1 MGNCLACA
9 EKAGKNAVEVPVA
22 LKETPQHMVIT
33 GSMGVT
39 ASSDSHSHSRPP
51 AAAQPSVYS
60 GSGEVGDCA
69 AADRNSRITPVS
81 AHVKTSVLPPSGDHI
96 LDRHLGAFFDR
107 YRDADV
113 DCILADGIERF
124 CADIHV
130 QPDEFAVLVLAWKF
144 NAEAMCRFTREEFIS
159 GCRVLGGA
167 DTPQAVQ
174 AQLPAIVA
182 EVCENKDR
190 FRDLYRWTYRFGLDV
205 GQRTLPLSMA
215 LSLWRLVFSLNPPS
229 VLERWLA
236 FLEHR
241 RSATSGIMRDTWD
254 MYLLFT
260 EVIGEDFERYD
271 ESEAWP
277 SLIDDFVEYENDRRN
292 HNVATGNG
300 GEKHVVCER

>member
-1 MGNCLACA
+1 MGNCLPCA
-9 EKAGKNAVEVPVA
+9 EKAGKNAVEVPDS

-33 GSMGVT
+33 GSMGIT
-39 ASSDSHSHSRPP
+39 GSSDTHSHGRLS
-51 AAAQPSVYS
+51 ASQPSGYTGGV
-60 GSGEVGDCA
+60 EAGDSFG
-69 AADRNSRITPVS
+69 DRNSKIAPVTMY
-81 AHVKTSVLPPSGDHI
+81 VKTNSVPTSGDHSLHI
-96 LDRHLGAFFDR
+96 AAFFDR
-107 YRDADV
+107 YRDADA

-130 QPDEFAVLVLAWKF
+130 QPDEFSVLVLAWKF
-144 NAEAMCRFTREEFIS
+144 NAEAMCRFTREEFVT
-159 GCRVLGGA
+159 GCHALGGA
-167 DTPQAVQ
+167 DTPQAVR

-190 FRDLYRWTYRFGLDV
+190 FRELYRWTYRFGLDV

-215 LSLWRLVFSLNPPS
+215 LSLWRLVFSVNPPP

-236 FLEHR
+236 FLEQR
-241 RSATSGIMRDTWD
+241 RSAPSGIMRDTWD

-292 HNVATGNG
+292 HNVATGNS
-300 GEKHVVCER
+300 GEKHGVCEQ

>member
-1 MGNCLACA
+1 MGNCLACT
-9 EKAGKNAVEVPVA
+9 EKAGKNAVEVPVTY
-22 LKETPQHMVIT
+22 KETPQHMVIT
-33 GSMGVT
+33 GGMGIT
-39 ASSDSHSHSRPP
+39 GSSDIHSHGRTS
-51 AAAQPSVYS
+51 ATQTSVYT
-60 GSGEVGDCA
+60 GGGEVTDSSG
-69 AADRNSRITPVS
+69 DRNSRIAPVTTY
-81 AHVKTSVLPPSGDHI
+81 VKTSAVPPSGDHI
-96 LDRHLGAFFDR
+96 LDRHIGAFFDR

-113 DCILADGIERF
+113 DCILADGIEMF
-124 CADIHV
+124 CTDIRV
-130 QPDEFAVLVLAWKF
+130 QPDEFSVLVLAWKF

-159 GCRVLGGA
+159 GCHALGGT
-167 DTPQAVQ
+167 DSPQAVR

-190 FRDLYRWTYRFGLDV
+190 FRELYRWTYRFGLDV

-215 LSLWRLVFSLNPPS
+215 LSLWRLVFSVNPPP

-254 MYLLFT
+254 MFLLFT

-292 HNVATGNG
+292 HNVGTGNSS
-300 GEKHVVCER
+300 EKQGICEQ

>member
-1 MGNCLACA
+1 MGNCLPCG
-9 EKAGKNAVEVPVA
+9 EKAGKNAVEVPVS

-33 GSMGVT
+33 GSMGIT
-39 ASSDSHSHSRPP
+39 GSSDTHSHSRPSATQP
-51 AAAQPSVYS
+51 AVYT
-60 GSGEVGDCA
+60 GGGEATDSLD
-69 AADRNSRITPVS
+69 DRNSRIS
-81 AHVKTSVLPPSGDHI
+81 AVAMYAKTGISPPSGDHV
-96 LDRHLGAFFDR
+96 LDRHIAAFFDR

-130 QPDEFAVLVLAWKF
+130 QPDEFSVLVLAWKF
-144 NAEAMCRFTREEFIS
+144 NAEAMCRFTREEFIT
-159 GCRVLGGA
+159 GCRALGGA
-167 DTPQAVQ
+167 DTPQAIR

-182 EVCENKDR
+182 EVCENKDH

-215 LSLWRLVFSLNPPS
+215 LSLWRLVFSVNPPP

-236 FLEHR
+236 FLEQR
-241 RSATSGIMRDTWD
+241 RSAPTGIMRDTWD

-277 SLIDDFVEYENDRRN
+277 SLIDDFVEYENDRMN
-292 HNVATGNG
+292 HNVATGNSSEKQ
-300 GEKHVVCER
+300 GECEQ

>member
-1 MGNCLACA
+1 MGNCLQCP

-22 LKETPQHMVIT
+22 LKETPQHKVLT
-33 GSMGVT
+33 GGMGNIG
-39 ASSDSHSHSRPP
+39 SSDAHSHSRPLSMQQS
-51 AAAQPSVYS
+51 AYT
-60 GSGEVGDCA
+60 GGGEVTDSST
-69 AADRNSRITPVS
+69 DRSSRMAPVT
-81 AHVKTSVLPPSGDHI
+81 AYAKTGVMPPSADHVP
-96 LDRHLGAFFDR
+96 DRHICAFFDR

-144 NAEAMCRFTREEFIS
+144 NAEAMCRFTREEFTS
-159 GCRVLGGA
+159 GCRALGGA
-167 DTPQAVQ
+167 DTPQAIRD
-174 AQLPAIVA
+174 QLPAIVA

-190 FRDLYRWTYRFGLDV
+190 FRELYRWTYKFGLDV

-215 LSLWRLVFSLNPPS
+215 LSLWRLVFSLNPPP

-292 HNVATGNG
+292 HNVATGNSS
-300 GEKHVVCER
+300 EKHGTCAR

>member
-1 MGNCLACA
+1 MGNCVPCG
-9 EKAGKNAVEVPVA
+9 EKTGKNAVEVPVA

-33 GSMGVT
+33 GSMGIT
-39 ASSDSHSHSRPP
+39 GSSDTHSRHS
-51 AAAQPSVYS
+51 AMQSSVYS
-60 GSGEVGDCA
+60 TGGEVIDSSG
-69 AADRNSRITPVS
+69 DRNSRTAPVTS
-81 AHVKTSVLPPSGDHI
+81 YIKTSAVPPSGDHI
-96 LDRHLGAFFDR
+96 LDRQITAFFNN

-124 CADIHV
+124 CADIGM
-130 QPDEFAVLVLAWKF
+130 QPDEFSVLVLAWKF
-144 NAEAMCRFTREEFIS
+144 SAEAMCRFTREEFIN
-159 GCRVLGGA
+159 GCRMLGGA
-167 DTPQAVQ
+167 DTPQAIRDQ
-174 AQLPAIVA
+174 IPAIVS

-190 FRDLYRWTYRFGLDV
+190 FRELYRWTYRFGLDV

-215 LSLWRLVFSLNPPS
+215 LSLWRLVFSVNPPP

-236 FLEHR
+236 FLEQR
-241 RSATSGIMRDTWD
+241 CSATSGIMRDTWD

-292 HNVATGNG
+292 HNVATGNS
-300 GEKHVVCER
+300 GEKQAYE

>member
-1 MGNCLACA
+1 MGNCLPCA

-22 LKETPQHMVIT
+22 LKETPQHKVLT
-33 GSMGVT
+33 GGMGNRG
-39 ASSDSHSHSRPP
+39 SSDTHSHSRPSTL
-51 AAAQPSVYS
+51 QPSAYT
-60 GSGEVGDCA
+60 GGGEVTDSS
-69 AADRNSRITPVS
+69 ADRSSRMTPVT
-81 AHVKTSVLPPSGDHI
+81 AHARTNVVPLSGDHL
-96 LDRHLGAFFDR
+96 LDRHIGAFFDR

-144 NAEAMCRFTREEFIS
+144 NAEAMCRFTREEFTT
-159 GCRVLGGA
+159 GCRALGGA
-167 DTPQAVQ
+167 DTPQAIQ

-182 EVCENKDR
+182 EVRESKDR
-190 FRDLYRWTYRFGLDV
+190 FRELYRWTYRFGLDV

-215 LSLWRLVFSLNPPS
+215 LSLWRLVFSINPPS
-229 VLERWLA
+229 VLERWLT

-241 RSATSGIMRDTWD
+241 RSVTSGIMRDTWD

-292 HNVATGNG
+292 HNVATSNST
-300 GEKHVVCER
+300 EKHSTCER

>member
-1 MGNCLACA
+1 MGNCLPCG
-9 EKAGKNAVEVPVA
+9 EKAGKNAVEVPA
-22 LKETPQHMVIT
+22 SLKETPQHVVIAGSMGIT
-33 GSMGVT
+33 GS
-39 ASSDSHSHSRPP
+39 SDTHSHGRPLATQP
-51 AAAQPSVYS
+51 AVYTGGGEAADSL
-60 GSGEVGDCA
+60 G
-69 AADRNSRITPVS
+69 DRNSRIVPGSVY
-81 AHVKTSVLPPSGDHI
+81 VKTCTAPPSGDHV
-96 LDRHLGAFFDR
+96 LDRHIGAFFDH

-130 QPDEFAVLVLAWKF
+130 QPDEFSVLVLAWKF
-144 NAEAMCRFTREEFIS
+144 NAEAMCRFTREEFIN
-159 GCRVLGGA
+159 GCHALGGA
-167 DTPQAVQ
+167 DTAQAVR

-190 FRDLYRWTYRFGLDV
+190 FRELYRWTYRFGLDV

-215 LSLWRLVFSLNPPS
+215 LSLWRLVFSVNPPP

-236 FLEHR
+236 FLEQR
-241 RSATSGIMRDTWD
+241 RSAPSGIMRDTWD

-260 EVIGEDFERYD
+260 EVIGEDLERYD

-292 HNVATGNG
+292 HNVATGNS
-300 GEKHVVCER
+300 GEKHGICEQ